1 MCRAGPL
8 VLNSHPAQ
16 QMGRLWSVMLMYIY
30 VVLGVC
36 VYVCV
41 YMMYVHGEEGK
52 QQHQKAG
59 IVSRQRMQPE
69 LCEL

>member
-1 MCRAGPL
+1 
-8 VLNSHPAQ
+8 
-16 QMGRLWSVMLMYIY
+16 MGRLWSVMLMYIY